1 MGNEI
6 RMKVLFYVIR
16 KREMGD
22 EAMGFR
28 DILKKSFLE
37 GANVMDFSITSV
49 AMTIAVTAAIG
60 IYIYMVYR
68 FVSRKAFYSKS
79 FNISLVAMAMITA
92 AIILAIQSSVVISL
106 GMVGAL
112 SIVRFRTAVK
122 DPMDL
127 VFLFWSI
134 SVGII
139 CGAGLYGMA
148 LMLSL
153 CVTIV
158 VFFLDFFPAVNAPML
173 LVMNA
178 QDDKVEEEVMRI
190 VSGYARYYRVKSRNL
205 TKCGMDMVVELRV
218 KKGEAEMVRA
228 INALQGVESVSLLCH
243 DGESAV

>member
-1 MGNEI
+1 
-6 RMKVLFYVIR
+6 
-16 KREMGD
+16 
-22 EAMGFR
+22 MGFKDVLR
-28 DILKKSFLE
+28 RSFLE
-37 GANVMDFSITSV
+37 GVNVVDFSVTSV
-49 AMTIAVTAAIG
+49 AMTIAVTAALG
-60 IYIYMVYR
+60 IYIYLVYR
-68 FVSRKAFYSKS
+68 LVSRKAFYSKS
-79 FNISLVAMAMITA
+79 FNISLVALAMITA

-158 VFFLDFFPAVNAPML
+158 VLLLDYFPAANTPLLLVVNASSGE
-173 LVMNA
+173 A
-178 QDDKVEEEVMRI
+178 EEEVMEI
-190 VSGYARYYRVKSRNL
+190 VSRRARHFHVKSRNL
-205 TKCGMDMVVELRV
+205 TKNGMDMVVELRM
-218 KKGEAEMVRA
+218 KKGEADMVRE
-228 INALQGVESVSLLCH
+228 IHELSGVNAVSLLSH
-243 DGESAV
+243 DGETSL

>member
-1 MGNEI
+1 
-6 RMKVLFYVIR
+6 
-16 KREMGD
+16 
-22 EAMGFR
+22 MGFN

-37 GANVMDFSITSV
+37 GVNVADFSITSV
-49 AMTIAVTAAIG
+49 ALTLAVTAIIG

-68 FVSRKAFYSKS
+68 VVSRKAFYSKS

-122 DPMDL
+122 EPMDL

-158 VFFLDFFPAVNAPML
+158 VLILEFLPASSAPML
-173 LVMNA
+173 LILNAEDENVEDQVM
-178 QDDKVEEEVMRI
+178 DI
-190 VSGYARYYRVKSRNL
+190 VSQYAKHFRVKSRNL
-205 TKCGMDMVVELRV
+205 TKNGMDMVMELRI
-218 KKGEAEMVRA
+218 KRGEADMVRT
-228 INALQGVESVSLLCH
+228 INELPGVEAVSLLTH
-243 DGESAV
+243 DGEADI

>member
-1 MGNEI
+1 MSF
-6 RMKVLFYVIR
+6 KDV
-16 KREMGD
+16 
-22 EAMGFR
+22 
-28 DILKKSFLE
+28 LKKSFLE
-37 GANVMDFSITSV
+37 GVNVSDFSITSV
-49 AMTIAVTAAIG
+49 GLTLAVTAILG

-68 FVSRKAFYSKS
+68 MISRKAFYSKS

-158 VFFLDFFPAVNAPML
+158 ILLLDYLPTSSAPML
-173 LVMNA
+173 LVLNA
-178 QDDKVEEEVMRI
+178 RDEKVEDEVTDI
-190 VSGYARYYRVKSRNL
+190 VSKYARHFRVKSRNL
-205 TKCGMDMVVELRV
+205 TKNGMDMVMELRI
-218 KKGEAEMVRA
+218 KKNEVEMVRA
-228 INALQGVESVSLLCH
+228 INELSGVDAVSLLSH
-243 DGESAV
+243 DGEATI